1 MSIYWKT
8 CAKSNE

>member
-8 CAKSNE
+8 DQG